1 MLWSLLKVYYSWLF
15 SDGFGNSGSESSA
28 PTRSYPVVL
37 TCLADGE
44 PRPTITWFHK
54 TLPVHH
60 DNIKYRLLRDE
71 PGLSKLEVT
80 PKSMD
85 DFGDYMCNAE
95 NRQGFEQRNL
105 QLRIATPPK
114 FAPYF
119 FLKSVHPDMVT
130 FDIKPSDAPDAD
142 GGMPIEAY
150 RIGWRFLTSD
160 WTPEMEKEVRHN
172 NISVYISSLDIH
184 SNSSF
189 RFKSTRTHCQF

>member
-1 MLWSLLKVYYSWLF
+1 MF
-15 SDGFGNSGSESSA
+15 SDGYGNSGSESSL
-28 PTRSYPVVL
+28 PTRSYPVIL

-54 TLPVHH
+54 TLPVRH
-60 DNIKYRLLRDE
+60 DNLKYRLIRDE

-80 PKSMD
+80 PKSVD

-95 NRQGFEQRNL
+95 NRHGFEQRNL
-105 QLRIATPPK
+105 QLRMASPPK

-150 RIGWRFLTSD
+150 RIGWRFLTTD
-160 WTPEMEKEVRHN
+160 WTPEMEKEVIQTPTGTIQPMEELIN
-172 NISVYISSLDIH
+172 V
-184 SNSSF
+184 
-189 RFKSTRTHCQF
+189 